1 MIKYIR
7 TYLAILLQDRAFRK
21 SFIKNIYFLFK
32 KTIKHSVGKNRKDII
47 LINLTEHMGDI
58 VATEPV
64 ARHLRKQNPDAFIV
78 WCVNQRFADLVRYN
92 PALDAIVTVTC
103 IAEWI
108 LLKKMIRKMITVFD
122 LHLNGRS
129 CGTYKLTN
137 KNPNT
142 KGITVFNY
150 LAFGSLLDVFS
161 KTAGIENV
169 ENPTPVFHFSGDKND
184 EVVFPFDYIV
194 FHPLANDQERN
205 WSNEQW
211 NALLKR
217 ILDQYPTVH
226 VVEIG
231 LQSVFSNSSP
241 RFHNLTSKYNLQQIA
256 HIIQRARLFIG
267 VESGFGH
274 FANALGTNSVI
285 MFGYYQQYKNYQ
297 VYSGR
302 FAEGKDVTLHYH
314 HGKLRHLKMEE
325 LWPSIEMRLNIG
337 KQGEK
342 LMRV

>member
-1 MIKYIR
+1 MIKYLK
-7 TYLAILLQDRAFRK
+7 TYLTILLRDHAFRN
-21 SFIKNIYFLFK
+21 SLIKNILFFIAQ
-32 KTIKHSVGKNRKDII
+32 TFRHRTGKNKKRII

-64 ARHLRKQNPDAFIV
+64 ARHLRQKNPGAYIV
-78 WCVNQRFADLVRYN
+78 WCVNEKFADLVRHN
-92 PALDAIVTVTC
+92 PALDAIITVTC

-108 LLKKMIRKMITVFD
+108 LLKKMIRKIIIVFD

-129 CGTYKLTN
+129 CSTYKLTN

-142 KGITVFNY
+142 KRITVFNY
-150 LAFGSLLDVFS
+150 LRFGNLLDVFS
-161 KTAGIENV
+161 KTAGIESV
-169 ENPTPVFHFSGDKND
+169 ENTTPVFHFSGDKND

-194 FHPLANDQERN
+194 VHPLANDQERN

-211 NALLKR
+211 NALVIR
-217 ILDQYPTVH
+217 ILDQYPTLH
-226 VVEIG
+226 VAEIG
-231 LQSVFSNSSP
+231 LQSVVSNSSP

-256 HIIQRARLFIG
+256 HIIKRARLFIG

-274 FANALGTNSVI
+274 FANALGTNSIV

-302 FAEGKDVTLHYH
+302 FAEGKDVTLYYH
-314 HGKLRHLKMEE
+314 QGKLRHLKMEDV
-325 LWPSIEMRLNIG
+325 WPSVEMRLNLD
-337 KQGEK
+337 KHGEK

>member
-1 MIKYIR
+1 MVKYLY
-7 TYLAILLQDRAFRK
+7 TYLKIILKDPYFRK
-21 SFIKNIYFLFK
+21 SFLSNLFFLF
-32 KTIKHSVGKNRKDII
+32 GKMISLRFNRNRKDII

-64 ARHLRKQNPDAFIV
+64 AAHLRNENPDAYII
-78 WCVNQRFADLVRYN
+78 WCVNKKFGELVKYN
-92 PALDAIVTVTC
+92 PALDAIITVTC

-108 LLKKMIRKMITVFD
+108 ILKKIIGKMITVFD

-142 KGITVFNY
+142 IGITVFNY
-150 LAFGSLLDVFS
+150 LGFGNLLDVFS
-161 KTAGIENV
+161 KTAGIHNIKRR
-169 ENPTPVFHFSGDKND
+169 TPFFHFSPDKSD
-184 EVVFPFDYIV
+184 EVVFPFDYVV

-211 NALLKR
+211 NALLQR
-217 ILDQYPTVH
+217 ILDLYPTVH

-231 LQSVFSNSSP
+231 LQSVLSNSSP
-241 RFHNLTSKYNLQQIA
+241 RFHNLTSKYNLQQVA
-256 HIIQRARLFIG
+256 YIIKRARLFIG

-285 MFGYYQQYKNYQ
+285 LFGYYQQYKNYQ

-302 FAEGKDVTLHYH
+302 FAEGKDVTLYYH
-314 HGKLRHLKMEE
+314 QGKLRHLNMEE
-325 LWPSIEMRLNIG
+325 LWPSIEKRMNYGRE
-337 KQGEK
+337 GEK
-342 LMRV
+342 LIRV